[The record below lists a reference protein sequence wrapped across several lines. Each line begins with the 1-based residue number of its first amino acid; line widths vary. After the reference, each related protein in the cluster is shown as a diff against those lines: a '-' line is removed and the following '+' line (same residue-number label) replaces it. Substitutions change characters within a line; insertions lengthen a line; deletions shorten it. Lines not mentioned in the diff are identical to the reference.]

1 MVRGIRA
8 FVLRDLVDEGPAL
21 PQRPWLGRV
30 VPRLLE
36 ARHTVRRRG
45 RCGCDATGSTSWIG
59 NGKVFLGRLASAV
72 HVQDER
78 AFITRLSSWRGQRR
92 GSGAT
97 RLAPRGPG
105 QACCSRS
112 LKPKTLACGYSH
124 GGPAML
130 RPLLILSVLTGAW
143 CGTLRGQVTSDAS
156 ASNTRGLC
164 LRPQPAP
171 SCRAFTL
178 TEFSVNSA
186 EFGDQNGSA
195 GHLQWDVGAMVNFG
209 RVHAV
214 GASLSFGEPDV
225 GHWGGTVRY
234 RRWINEAAALELS
247 PGFVVAGSLPQNH
260 QVRLTAD
267 VSLVGGGWVG
277 MFVHGEA
284 AGQGRLGAGGR
295 LTSWLGL

>member
-112 LKPKTLACGYSH
+112 LKPKTL
-124 GGPAML
+124 
-130 RPLLILSVLTGAW
+130 
-143 CGTLRGQVTSDAS
+143 
-156 ASNTRGLC
+156 
-164 LRPQPAP
+164 
-171 SCRAFTL
+171 
-178 TEFSVNSA
+178 
-186 EFGDQNGSA
+186 
-195 GHLQWDVGAMVNFG
+195 
-209 RVHAV
+209 
-214 GASLSFGEPDV
+214 
-225 GHWGGTVRY
+225 
-234 RRWINEAAALELS
+234 
-247 PGFVVAGSLPQNH
+247 
-260 QVRLTAD
+260 
-267 VSLVGGGWVG
+267 
-277 MFVHGEA
+277 
-284 AGQGRLGAGGR
+284 
-295 LTSWLGL
+295 